1 MAAITSNL
9 EWHDNMYIRKF
20 VEETRVGGEVRTLT
34 IKIKA
39 YKRDTI
45 PTMAGNNSLITYTD
59 QSMTK
64 YIETGTNYF
73 DFNNATPLVEK
84 SFTYSV
90 PEADRTS
97 GTQTHATKS
106 LRTEYFTKSK
116 AWSASYQ
123 VLSDYE
129 VCYNALWTDLEA
141 LDVSW

>member
-1 MAAITSNL
+1 MADITSNI
-9 EWHDNMYIRKF
+9 EWDDNIYVHKF
-20 VEETRVGGEVRTLT
+20 VKETRVGGEVRQLT
-34 IKIKA
+34 IKLKV
-39 YKRDTI
+39 YKKDAIPTI
-45 PTMAGNNSLITYTD
+45 PGDNSILTYTD
-59 QSMTK
+59 HSMTK
-64 YIETGTNYF
+64 YIKTGTNYL

-84 SFTYSV
+84 SFIYV
-90 PEADRTS
+90 IPEADRTS

-106 LRTEYFTKSK
+106 LRKEYFTKSK

>member
-1 MAAITSNL
+1 MADITSNI
-9 EWHDNMYIRKF
+9 EWNDNIYVKKF
-20 VEETRVGGEVRTLT
+20 IKETRVGGEVRTLT

-97 GTQTHATKS
+97 DSHESADSREYTSKFRLWVGTYNDAEDYATF
-106 LRTEYFTKSK
+106 FTSFFTG
-116 AWSASYQ
+116 WIQ
-123 VLSDYE
+123 
-129 VCYNALWTDLEA
+129 
-141 LDVSW
+141 